1 MEPVRDDYLIED
13 LFTLEVLN
21 SPIRLR
27 ILHNLKTPGSV
38 REVAEALEVPVTRLY
53 YHVNL
58 LEEIG
63 ALEIVETR
71 KVGAMIQRIYRTAA
85 RTFKAGP
92 NILDNIDDKQK
103 FAEIGAATV
112 VDGARMDAEATILD
126 QLTRLDTGEE
136 VEVMGSMG
144 RTVVQLSP
152 DQVREFSKR
161 LEDLIGEIN
170 HANDVEGD
178 AYGLTWVFF
187 PQAGPFGGTDA

>member
-103 FAEIGAATV
+103 FAEVGAATV